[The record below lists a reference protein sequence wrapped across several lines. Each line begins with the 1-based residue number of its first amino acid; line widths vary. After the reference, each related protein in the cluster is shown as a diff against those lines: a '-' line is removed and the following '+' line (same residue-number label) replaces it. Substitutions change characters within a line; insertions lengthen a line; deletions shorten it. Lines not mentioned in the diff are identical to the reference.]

1 MQRFDQNIILHINIP
16 FKNDTFKMNKLKTTT
31 IAVILLCVFS
41 CSKDDKFLLNDNN
54 YLIFGRY
61 YGMCEGNNCVLT
73 YKLTREKLYEDTQ
86 HIYLTQN
93 YNFIEVGKDKFELAK
108 DLVQYFPAELL
119 NSKDSIFGCPDCG
132 DQGGL
137 LVKYVEN
144 GKEKTWRI
152 DQSKSAIP
160 IYLHNF
166 IDKINE
172 KISLINDK

>member
-1 MQRFDQNIILHINIP
+1 
-16 FKNDTFKMNKLKTTT
+16 MNKLKITT
-31 IAVILLCVFS
+31 IAAILLWVSS
-41 CSKDDKFLLNDNN
+41 CATDDKILLNDSN

-61 YGMCEGNNCVLT
+61 YGMCDGNNCILT
-73 YKLTREKLYEDTQ
+73 YKLTGEKLYEDT
-86 HIYLTQN
+86 HHNYLAQN
-93 YNFIEVGKDKFELAK
+93 FNFIELAEDKFQLAK

-119 NSKDSIFGCPDCG
+119 SSKDSIFGCPDCG

-160 IYLHNF
+160 IYLHHF

>member
-1 MQRFDQNIILHINIP
+1 MS
-16 FKNDTFKMNKLKTTT
+16 KLKITT
-31 IAVILLCVFS
+31 IAAVLLWVAS
-41 CSKDDKFLLNDNN
+41 CAKDDKILLTDSN

-61 YGMCEGNNCVLT
+61 YGMCVGDNCILT
-73 YKLTREKLYEDTQ
+73 YKLTGEKLYEDTR
-86 HIYLTQN
+86 HNYLAQN
-93 YNFIEVGKDKFELAK
+93 FNFIELGEDKFELVK
-108 DLVQYFPAELL
+108 DLTQYFPAELL
-119 NSKDSIFGCPDCG
+119 SSKDSIFGCPDCG

-166 IDKINE
+166 IDKLNE
-172 KISLINDK
+172 KITLINDK